1 MIMILMNLLKMMII
15 KVYRVYNNDAHDIDN
30 NGNDDYDT

>member
-15 KVYRVYNNDAHDIDN
+15 KVYQVYNNDAYDIDN
-30 NGNDDYDT
+30 NGDDD